1 MPQSKLRVG
10 ACIIAITGLAHN
22 RPVWSR
28 KALKIHKGP
37 TIGMRITLPHDE
49 PRVFNIPYPIGRGSL
64 LAHISRNG
72 AIVGSSELKRLHQL
86 IDVFAEYVSSNHGSL
101 KPYHHEPEGSADC
114 TLMLTPVVA
123 RVSVGKA
130 DAMETVTR
138 WF

>member
-28 KALKIHKGP
+28 KGPKIHIGP
-37 TIGMRITLPHDE
+37 TIGMRVTLPHDE
-49 PRVFNIPYPIGRGSL
+49 PRVFNIPYPLGREALQRHVSPHGPIL
-64 LAHISRNG
+64 DNAQ
-72 AIVGSSELKRLHQL
+72 LKKLHQL

-114 TLMLTPVVA
+114 TLVLTPVVA